1 MGPRGRWGLQVP
13 THTSSAMTGSVHGW
27 EGDQVLEG
35 LGPPPSSLPLPALMG
50 RTAGSVPPQCGLDL
64 GPRPRVT
71 GSLCLEQ
78 WVGSAAPPQEEE
90 HQSLTD
96 KPMKLS

>member
-1 MGPRGRWGLQVP
+1 
-13 THTSSAMTGSVHGW
+13 
-27 EGDQVLEG
+27 
-35 LGPPPSSLPLPALMG
+35 MG
-50 RTAGSVPPQCGLDL
+50 RAAGTVPLQWGLDL
-64 GPRPRVT
+64 GPRRRVT

-96 KPMKLS
+96 KPTKLSECLWTCPQRL